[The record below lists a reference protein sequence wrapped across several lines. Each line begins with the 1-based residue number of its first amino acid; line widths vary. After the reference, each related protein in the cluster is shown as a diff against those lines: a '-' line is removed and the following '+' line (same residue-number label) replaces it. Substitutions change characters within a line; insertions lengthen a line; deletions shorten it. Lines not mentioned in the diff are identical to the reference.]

1 MSDDAERILAAL
13 DDAHGLC
20 DALGLLEGGHGRGWY
35 RSARGVTVRCPWHD
49 EKSPSCLVSN
59 PHGGFPIMAHC
70 FGCNANGDAFTLIA
84 TVHNIDLR
92 GAGFFDVLDIAADL
106 AGVARRERRDASRPA
121 PVRAI
126 VRRPFVEVVR
136 APDDG
141 TINRIAAVLSHV
153 APVTGS
159 VAAMGYLR
167 ARGLDEAEAR
177 GWYALPDGPARD
189 AVVAAVLEEVGY
201 DAWIASG
208 LATLDGPH
216 VGRWAWSWRGSR
228 LVIPWRAPNGT
239 VETLQGRHMGP
250 HGDDVKRYVFPA
262 GHAPRWPFGAESV
275 ETMGPDTA
283 LAVVEGA
290 IDAASFTVLAA
301 QHGVDA
307 RAVGLPGVSS
317 WDARWLRLFARR
329 PAVVALDADKGGDR
343 HVSTWVERLLLVA
356 RRGAVSV
363 RRPVGGK
370 DWNDVLTSKR
380 RAA

>member
-1 MSDDAERILAAL
+1 VSDDADRIKRAI
-13 DDAHGLC
+13 DDPRGLC
-20 DALGLLEGGHGRGWY
+20 DAIGLLDGHRGRDWMQQ
-35 RSARGVTVRCPWHD
+35 ARGVLVRCPWHD
-49 EKSPSCLVSN
+49 EHTPSCSVIRAAD
-59 PHGGFPIMAHC
+59 GTVQARC
-70 FGCNANGDAFTLIA
+70 FGCAATGDAFSLIA
-84 TVHNIDLR
+84 ATQRLDL
-92 GAGFFDVLDIAADL
+92 AGDFADVLDIAADL
-106 AGVARRERRDASRPA
+106 AGVARPARVANVRPA
-121 PVRAI
+121 PARQI
-126 VRRPFVEVVR
+126 VRRGAPVEVER

-167 ARGLDEAEAR
+167 ARGLDEGEAL

-189 AVVAAVLEEVGY
+189 EVVEAILDEIGY
-201 DAWIASG
+201 DAWLSSG
-208 LATLDGPH
+208 LATLDGTH
-216 VGRWAWSWRGSR
+216 AGRWSWSWRGPR
-228 LVIPWRAPNGT
+228 LVIPWRGPDRT
-239 VETLQGRHMGP
+239 VDALQGRHIGP
-250 HGDDVKRYVFPA
+250 HGDDVRRYVFPS
-262 GHAPRWPFGAESV
+262 GRAPRWPFGAEAV
-275 ETMGPDTA
+275 ETMGADTA

-290 IDAASFTVLAA
+290 IDAASFTALAA

-329 PAVVALDADKGGDR
+329 PAVVALDADKGGER
-343 HVSTWVERLLLVA
+343 HVAAWVERLLLVA